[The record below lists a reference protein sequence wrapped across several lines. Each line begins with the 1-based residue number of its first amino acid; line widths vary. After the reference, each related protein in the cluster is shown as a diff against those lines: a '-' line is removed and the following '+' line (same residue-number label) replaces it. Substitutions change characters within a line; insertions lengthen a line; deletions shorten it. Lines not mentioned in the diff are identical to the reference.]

1 MQRREFIS
9 LLGGAAAANVLPRAA
24 QAQQPERM
32 RRIGVLIAIAES
44 DPQARQ
50 RTAALE
56 KGLQDLGWTAGKNVR
71 IDYRFGGGD
80 NARIQTFATELV
92 ALAPDV
98 IVAAAST
105 PLAALRQATRSIPI
119 VMVQVADPVA
129 SGFIQSLARPGGNI
143 TGFAQFEFTAAS
155 KWVQMLK
162 EFSPGLKRIA
172 ILFDPASR
180 NTGFIPVIESAARSF
195 GLQVSLLSVRDGD
208 EIDRAIGTFAR
219 EPNGGLIV
227 VSSATTGVNRGRII
241 ELAAR
246 HRLPAVYPF
255 RFWVE
260 SGGLMSYATNNVD
273 LYRQAASYVDRILR
287 GAKPADLPVQE
298 PTRFELV
305 LNLKTAKTLGVDFPT
320 TLLALA
326 DEVIE

>member
-9 LLGGAAAANVLPRAA
+9 LLGGAAAANVLPFAA
-24 QAQQPERM
+24 RAQQPERM
-32 RRIGVLIAIAES
+32 RRIGVLLAIAES
-44 DPQARQ
+44 DPQARL
-50 RTAALE
+50 RAAALE
-56 KGLQDLGWTAGKNVR
+56 KGLAELGWTVGKNVQ

-80 NARIQTFATELV
+80 HARIQSMATELV
-92 ALAPDV
+92 GSAPAA
-98 IVAAAST
+98 IVAGGASV
-105 PLAALRQATRSIPI
+105 LVSLQQATRTIPI
-119 VMVQVADPVA
+119 VMVQVPDPVA
-129 SGFIQSLARPGGNI
+129 SGFIESLARPGGNI
-143 TGFAQFEFTAAS
+143 TGFAQFEFTAGS

-255 RFWVE
+255 RFYVDG
-260 SGGLMSYATNNVD
+260 GGLMSYATNNVD

-305 LNLKTAKTLGVDFPT
+305 LNLMTAKALGIDFPT